1 MKKKK
6 ITLTLTLDFSGKV
19 MEPFIIENVMNSLI
33 HTVNTAGIVDDT
45 EESYTQK
52 IKVVNEKGEG
62 CKVDFDKNFG
72 QVQQLIKTKK
82 K

>member
-1 MKKKK
+1 MTKKK
-6 ITLTLTLDFSGKV
+6 IILTVTLDFSGKV
-19 MEPFIIENVMNSLI
+19 TEPFIIENVMNSLI

-62 CKVDFDKNFG
+62 FRVDFDKNFG
-72 QVQQLIKTKK
+72 QVQQIIKTKK